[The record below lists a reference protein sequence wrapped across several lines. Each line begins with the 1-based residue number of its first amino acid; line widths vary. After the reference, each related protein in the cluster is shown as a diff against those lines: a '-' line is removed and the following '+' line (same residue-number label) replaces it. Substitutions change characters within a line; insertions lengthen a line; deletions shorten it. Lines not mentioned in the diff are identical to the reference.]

1 MFSNTTKKQMD
12 SFNTP
17 IVLIV
22 FNRTKYLDKILEVL
36 KKLKPK
42 TLYIAAD
49 GPREEIKGRFR
60 KL

>member
-49 GPREEIKGRFR
+49 GQEK
-60 KL
+60 K

>member
-1 MFSNTTKKQMD
+1 MFSNTTKKQMY

-49 GPREEIKGRFR
+49 GPREEIK
-60 KL
+60 KI